1 VRIVKR
7 RWLGLLLIAVCAM
20 ACVRLVGQAPQA
32 QQAQPLVIDGG
43 TLIDGNGGA
52 PAPNS
57 VVVIQGNRITAV
69 GRKGAVTV
77 PANAR
82 VIDATGKWVLP
93 GLWDSQTIYNW
104 YYGEMMFTHGVTSN
118 IGIGN
123 SGEIGPVVR
132 DAILHGKLFGPRPF
146 TAVSRIVTQNNNNTG
161 METMLTPNRAPKSAE
176 ETREYV
182 KAYIAAGADM
192 IIFQDGGLPYEYYAA
207 GIDEAN
213 KAGKPVFTR
222 SYGPG
227 LDPRRAAM
235 LGSKNLPHSAGIGM
249 TVSKTAPG
257 PGINELDLYAD
268 MDEAK
273 AKDIIQVLVQRGT
286 ALVPTLK
293 LSYSG
298 YQKDWA
304 RFEREDR
311 RALADPNLLAYYP
324 PERVISGLA
333 AYSNPLV
340 TTDKRRQGY
349 QNLLRFLK
357 MFSDAGGHVVP
368 GGDTNASKVP
378 GINLHHEILAIS
390 EAGIGPMQ
398 MIQSATKWSAQLIN
412 KDKELGT
419 VEAGKIA
426 DVIVLRADPL
436 QNIDNLR
443 AVDVVVFD
451 GRQVELGSHPWYT
464 DPFRRD
470 SGFNPP
476 VSNLRWVAAF
486 RRMMFGDNPPGG
498 GAGRGGAGG
507 AAAGAGAGRGGAA
520 PAAAMAPVLPDPVL
534 SPNPAIEAITPIMF
548 TEGSAASTV
557 TLRGFNFV
565 RRSQVLFQ
573 GQSVPYKVVSPNEL
587 QVTIPA
593 DLLQQPGWFDLV
605 VKNPWPYNPDTGK
618 AWGDGTSNRAHLIIN
633 YRY

>member
-1 VRIVKR
+1 MRKMLN
-7 RWLGLLLIAVCAM
+7 RWLVLSLVAICAL
-20 ACVRLVGQAPQA
+20 ACVRVIAQAPQG
-32 QQAQPLVIDGG
+32 QALVLDGG

-52 PAPNS
+52 PVPNS

-69 GRKGAVTV
+69 GRKGSVTV

-82 VIDATGKWVLP
+82 TIDAAGKWVLP
-93 GLWDSQTIYNW
+93 GLWDGQTIYNW
-104 YYGEMMFTHGVTSN
+104 YYGEMMFKYGVTSN

-123 SGEIGPVVR
+123 SGEIGVVVR

-161 METMLTPNRAPKSAE
+161 LETMLTPNRAPKSAQ
-176 ETREYV
+176 ETRDYV
-182 KAYIAAGADM
+182 RAFITAGADM
-192 IIFQDGGLPYEYYAA
+192 VIFQDGGLPYEYYEA
-207 GIDEAN
+207 GIDEAH
-213 KAGKPVFTR
+213 KLGKPVFTR

-249 TVSKTAPG
+249 SISKTAPG

-273 AKDIIQVLVQRGT
+273 AKEVIQVLVQHGT

-293 LSYSG
+293 LSYPG
-298 YQKDWA
+298 YQKNWE

-311 RALADPNLLAYYP
+311 QALADPNLLAYYP
-324 PERVISGLA
+324 PARVISGLA

-340 TTDKRRQGY
+340 TTEHRKQGY

-357 MFSDAGGHVVP
+357 MFADAGGHVVP
-368 GGDTNASKVP
+368 GGDTNASKIP
-378 GINLHHEILAIS
+378 GINIHHEILAIS
-390 EAGIGPMQ
+390 EAGIAPTQ
-398 MIQSATKWSAQLIN
+398 MIQSVTKWAAQMIE
-412 KDKELGT
+412 KDKDLGT
-419 VEAGKIA
+419 VEAGKLA
-426 DVIVLRADPL
+426 DVIVLTGDPL
-436 QNIDNLR
+436 QSIDNLR
-443 AVDVVVFD
+443 KVETVIFD
-451 GRQVELGSHPWYT
+451 GRQVELGTHPWYT

-486 RRMMFGDNPPGG
+486 KRMMFGDNPAA

-507 AAAGAGAGRGGAA
+507 GRGGAG
-520 PAAAMAPVLPDPVL
+520 AAMAPVLPDPVL
-534 SPNPAIEAITPIMF
+534 SPNPAIESITPIML
-548 TEGSAASTV
+548 TEGSPNSTV
-557 TLRGFNFV
+557 TLKGFNFV
-565 RRSQVLFQ
+565 RRSQVLFK
-573 GQSVPYKVVSPNEL
+573 GQSVPYKVVSPTEL
-587 QVTIPA
+587 EVTVRA
-593 DLLQQPGWFDLV
+593 DLLKEAGWHDLV
-605 VKNPWPYNPDTGK
+605 VKNPWPYNPDTGI
-618 AWGDGTSNRAHLIIN
+618 AWGDGTSNKAHLIVN